1 MALNVV
7 NEAGVYQAPAAAPA
21 AEGWSFTK
29 MLADPNFQMLLA
41 NMGKAADP
49 EGAGG
54 VIGGA
59 ASNMISSKAA
69 QTALEKSEVQRQAQ
83 IKQLIDTLGGVTPKD
98 KPGVTSIKRTP
109 TGGVAFDLDLPPLD
123 QPVGT
128 GTVLAPP
135 PAERTQLLTG
145 EQPKAPVV
153 PTAPQVATTPVPAQ
167 APAATQPSPIRTANV
182 RDVADIFPFY

>member
-1 MALNVV
+1 MEMAEV
-7 NEAGVYQAPAAAPA
+7 AAANPTA
-21 AEGWSFTK
+21 AGASWSFSK
-29 MLADPNFQMLLA
+29 MLADPNFQLLLA

-59 ASNMISSKAA
+59 AANMISSKAA
-69 QTALEKSEVQRQAQ
+69 QGALEKREAQRQAQ

-98 KPGVTSIKRTP
+98 QPGVTSIKRTP
-109 TGGVAFDLDLPPLD
+109 SGGVAFDLDLPSVD

-135 PAERTQLLTG
+135 PERTQLLTG
-145 EQPKAPVV
+145 EQPRAL
-153 PTAPQVATTPVPAQ
+153 
-167 APAATQPSPIRTANV
+167 RTEGV
-182 RDVADIFPFY
+182 RDIADIFPFY

>member
-1 MALNVV
+1 METV
-7 NEAGVYQAPAAAPA
+7 PAAAPA
-21 AEGWSFTK
+21 TEGWSFGK
-29 MLADPNFQMLLA
+29 MLADPNFQLLLA

-59 ASNMISSKAA
+59 AANMISSKAA
-69 QTALEKSEVQRQAQ
+69 QGAMEKSELQRQTQ

-109 TGGVAFDLDLPPLD
+109 TGGVAFDLDLPSLD

-135 PAERTQLLTG
+135 PLAERTQLLTG
-145 EQPKAPVV
+145 EQPKAPTV
-153 PTAPQVATTPVPAQ
+153 PIAPQVATTPIANTTPAGAPVRTPTVPARSTG
-167 APAATQPSPIRTANV
+167 AV
-182 RDVADIFPFY
+182 RDIADIFPFY